1 MQYNENQNA
10 SEARHEES
18 KCINIYV
25 AGALAVSFKSI
36 QRYRAM
42 SEASV
47 GASAFAAAASSAAPL
62 PSSSSSSSERVET
75 RLYEQRL
82 GDGTIKDFC
91 VESTQSFF
99 SPLLDSSVAAY
110 LGLVLLYQVCS
121 RLLF

>member
-1 MQYNENQNA
+1 
-10 SEARHEES
+10 
-18 KCINIYV
+18 
-25 AGALAVSFKSI
+25 
-36 QRYRAM
+36 M

-47 GASAFAAAASSAAPL
+47 GASAFAASASSAASL
-62 PSSSSSSSERVET
+62 PSSSSSFSERVQT

-121 RLLF
+121 RFLFYNFYSKILVF